1 MKSLLIVAHGS
12 RRAASN
18 ESVSMLAQQVSKLD
32 NAFNRVEA
40 AFLEIVEPSIPDG
53 ISRLIEAG
61 ADEVVILPYFLTAG
75 RHVVEDV
82 PAEVAKAQAR
92 HPDTSLHIL
101 PHLGSTDLMPS
112 WLNDAAE
119 QAGASS

>member
-18 ESVSMLAQQVSKLD
+18 ESVSKLARQVATLD
-32 NAFNRVEA
+32 NQFNQVQS
-40 AFLEIVEPSIPDG
+40 AFLEIVEPSIPEG
-53 ISRLIEAG
+53 IIRLIKAG

-82 PAEVAKAQAR
+82 PAEVAKAQEQ
-92 HPDTSLHIL
+92 HPNINLQIL
-101 PHLGSTDLMPS
+101 PHLGDTDLMPF
-112 WLNDAAE
+112 WLNAA
-119 QAGASS
+119 ASPSTD